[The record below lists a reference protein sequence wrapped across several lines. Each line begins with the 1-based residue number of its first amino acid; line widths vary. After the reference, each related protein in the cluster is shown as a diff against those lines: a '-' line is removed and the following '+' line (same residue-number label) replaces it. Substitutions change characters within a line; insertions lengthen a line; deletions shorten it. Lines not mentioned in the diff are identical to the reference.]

1 MKIKKFTKENVNV
14 EVMNVK
20 AIENSIY
27 GSDVELTVKFTD
39 KETGL
44 VICDEY
50 LFNNVR
56 AAYFDEYEDF
66 CYRAEEDEDYVFYGR
81 EWDSLTDEEMKM
93 VEEEALDM
101 LTECEEEFWYYE
113 ACEENGSF
121 DELFEQYEKEH
132 NTMFYILE
140 DNEIIIEDACVTA
153 ENIYD
158 VFIESDYFISVYN
171 INMER
176 DIYKYTK
183 NGKYYFSYDGK
194 NIIEFEIDKSKKSV
208 VLTEDLLCDKY
219 WECDEYPG
227 TTIYYYNEIA

>member
-14 EVMNVK
+14 EVLNVK

-50 LFNNVR
+50 LFNVSG
-56 AAYFDEYEDF
+56 AYIDEYEDF

-93 VEEEALDM
+93 VEEEALDI
-101 LTECEEEFWYYE
+101 LNVCEEEFWYYE
-113 ACEENGSF
+113 ADEENGSF

-158 VFIESDYFISVYN
+158 VFVESDYFISVYN

-208 VLTEDLLCDKY
+208 VLTEDLLYDKY